1 MVQMKT
7 ASIKSL
13 ENARVVLFLL
23 WCLPPLPFTSF
34 QALTIHHADDRVIR
48 RRFRKPNR
56 VETDYVCFLLL
67 CLVVAPIRS
76 LLLPI
81 DSPVSLTPFSSALF
95 DLASESSSPSISR
108 ELPGVDFSFVSG
120 DQEHAMTRR
129 PRSSI
134 LILGWQSA
142 ETCTVSGQASHC
154 CSVFLAFFFSLTR
167 CCLRSWQAWS
177 S

>member
-1 MVQMKT
+1 M
-7 ASIKSL
+7 
-13 ENARVVLFLL
+13 
-23 WCLPPLPFTSF
+23 CL
-34 QALTIHHADDRVIR
+34 
-48 RRFRKPNR
+48 
-56 VETDYVCFLLL
+56 FLLL

-129 PRSSI
+129 PRSRI

-142 ETCTVSGQASHC
+142 ETRIVSGQPEGVKAHISFFFRLT
-154 CSVFLAFFFSLTR
+154 VIAFLAGIVKLTFTDGTVFQSQEVSFTVIGSAFLLS
-167 CCLRSWQAWS
+167 C
-177 S
+177 